1 MLKNNKISVAIYVA
15 SLWGKDVFF
24 LSIGKHEVKMLIT
37 IKLDNVKA
45 NNKVQEMCIIMSIIL
60 ILIKSSHRLC

>member
-1 MLKNNKISVAIYVA
+1 ML
-15 SLWGKDVFF
+15 LVF
-24 LSIGKHEVKMLIT
+24 EVKMLIT